1 MSNKKTHVRL
11 IDVETRECV
20 GEGELTPAAVKR
32 MIKLYAQFGYYLKA
46 VA

>member
-1 MSNKKTHVRL
+1 MNKRERVKLVD
-11 IDVETRECV
+11 IETSEVV
-20 GEGELTPAAVKR
+20 GEGDLTPAAVKR